1 MRVRAFLLAVL
12 VLVLALCP
20 AAASADVAHL
30 VTPGETLTSVAA
42 ADDLSIE
49 AIAEANHISPQAEL
63 IAGQILL
70 IPPHTAQ
77 NAVVSTTDVG
87 STTATATVTATVT
100 TTSTLSAHTHVI
112 APGETLTSVSAAS
125 GVSIAAIAAANH
137 MSPRA
142 ELIAGRTLMI
152 PTANTSVQLRTDP
165 ESAGTAARSQSSATA
180 SSATAATGAPQP
192 TTERVSGGEIAGVA
206 DSGAVPAALAE
217 AIAWQES
224 GWNNDEVSSIGAVGV
239 MQIVPTTWTWI
250 DRYLTPGDP
259 LGTASASE
267 NIRAGVLLLHQL
279 LQVTGGNE
287 ALAVAG
293 YYQGLASVRRYG
305 MYPSTKQYVAD
316 VLALAQR
323 F

>member
-1 MRVRAFLLAVL
+1 ML

-20 AAASADVAHL
+20 AAASADVSHL

-49 AIAEANHISPQAEL
+49 AIAEANHISAQAEL

-77 NAVVSTTDVG
+77 NAVISTTDAG
-87 STTATATVTATVT
+87 STTATTTVTAT
-100 TTSTLSAHTHVI
+100 TTSTASAHTHLI

-152 PTANTSVQLRTDP
+152 PTATTSVQATTDSD
-165 ESAGTAARSQSSATA
+165 SAGTAAGSQGSATA
-180 SSATAATGAPQP
+180 SPATTATGPPQP
-192 TTERVSGGEIAGVA
+192 TTERVSGGEIAAVA
-206 DSGAVPAALAE
+206 GSGAVPAALAE

-224 GWNNDEVSSIGAVGV
+224 GWNNDEVSGIGAVGV

-305 MYPSTKQYVAD
+305 MYPSTRRYVAD